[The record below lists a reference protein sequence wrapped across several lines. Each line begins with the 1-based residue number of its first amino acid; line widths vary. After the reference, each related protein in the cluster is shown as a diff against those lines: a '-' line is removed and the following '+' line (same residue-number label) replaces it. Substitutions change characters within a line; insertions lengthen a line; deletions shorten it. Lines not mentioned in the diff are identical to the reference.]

1 MNMLGDLIDKEE
13 RVQKMDRQLQQAKE
27 SENNELREKMAILE
41 KENKRSK

>member
-27 SENNELREKMAILE
+27 SEYNELREKMAILE
-41 KENKRSK
+41 KENKQLK